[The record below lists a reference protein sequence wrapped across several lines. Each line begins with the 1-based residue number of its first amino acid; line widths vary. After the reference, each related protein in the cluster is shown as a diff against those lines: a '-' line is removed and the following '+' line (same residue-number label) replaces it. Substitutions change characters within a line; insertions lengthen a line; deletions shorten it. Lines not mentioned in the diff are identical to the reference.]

1 MEVIEGSAPLG
12 LKKGE
17 AFEQAREARCLL
29 LRSRDGR
36 LVAAWNVGGYETL
49 EVAQSFEETGR
60 RNVNI
65 VHAECAVNTLRA
77 KLTTART
84 VFASLHYAS
93 PAPMSRADI
102 LRRAAELMAGPG
114 A

>member
-1 MEVIEGSAPLG
+1 
-12 LKKGE
+12 
-17 AFEQAREARCLL
+17 LL

-36 LVAAWNVGGYETL
+36 LVATWNAGGYETL

-65 VHAECAVNTLRA
+65 VHAACAVNTLRG
-77 KLTTART
+77 KLASQRA

-93 PAPMSRADI
+93 PAPMNRADI

-114 A
+114 T